1 MATNETTRSRGF
13 TLVEALV
20 AIGILA
26 IAGTGMLRLL
36 GTLAQT
42 NQQVSG
48 ETEALAL
55 GTRLLA
61 EIENAPYVRNGRAD
75 PGLAPGT
82 YTNGLAAPGGSLVQS
97 YGLMNP
103 DSLTAIAPGGN
114 GLYRVTYEVVPWVG
128 VAGPAGADGVDIVV
142 TVDNA
147 GLRSA
152 NETTAT
158 NTPTRLLRPI
168 RLATRR
174 TLADSPTAND
184 AGVLRW

>member
-1 MATNETTRSRGF
+1 MTTLKTRRSRGF

-48 ETEALAL
+48 ETEGLALA
-55 GTRLLA
+55 TRLLA
-61 EIENAPYVRNGRAD
+61 EIENAPYVRNGRTD
-75 PGLAPGT
+75 PGA
-82 YTNGLAAPGGSLVQS
+82 YTNGLAAPGGSLIRS

-103 DSLTAIAPGGN
+103 DSLTAVAPGGN
-114 GLYRVTYEVVPWVG
+114 AVYRVTYEVVPWTG

-147 GLRSA
+147 TARDA
-152 NETTAT
+152 DEVTAT
-158 NTPTRLLRPI
+158 REPTRLMRAI

>member
-1 MATNETTRSRGF
+1 MARRMTKHARGF

-42 NQQVSG
+42 NQHVSG

-55 GTRLLA
+55 GTRLLS
-61 EIENAPYVRNGRAD
+61 EIENAPYVRNGRTD
-75 PGLAPGT
+75 PGLVPGT
-82 YTNGLAAPGGSLVQS
+82 YTNGLAAPGGSLIRS

-103 DSLTAIAPGGN
+103 GSPTAVAPGGN
-114 GLYRVTYEVVPWVG
+114 ALYRVNYEVVPWVG
-128 VAGPAGADGVDIVV
+128 AAGPAGADGVDIVV

-147 GLRSA
+147 EARGA
-152 NETTAT
+152 NEVTAT
-158 NTPTRLLRPI
+158 AEPTRLLRAI